1 MDRTHGTRLTRTSLA
16 LSLLL
21 AALAATAP
29 AAAVLCTLD
38 NVPAATL
45 LLPFFELNLDDPNG
59 ETTLFSVANASAGA
73 TVAHVVLWT
82 DLGVPTLFFDIYL
95 TGYDVQSVNLR
106 DVIVNGR
113 LPQTA
118 DAAEDPEDT
127 ISPKGP
133 LSQDTSFPG
142 CQGIL
147 PPTPLPAFFTAH
159 LAASHTG
166 KPSAVLKGQCAGVD
180 HGDNFARGYV
190 TIDALN
196 DCSTRFPS
204 DPGYFGPGGDA
215 SDANVLVGDYFY
227 VDSHLAYARGGNLV
241 RLEADPQAF
250 KPGDATFYELFVNG
264 SAADGREPLPTT
276 WSARFLFGGTFNA
289 GTEVVVWREAQT
301 VPAPFACGGS
311 SLTGGFPL
319 SVTNGA
325 VFDEQEQ
332 AEGLPLGRPCPPV
345 PGDCQLILPPGSWA
359 TTRTQVGS
367 AQFPVSFFFG
377 WYVADFQNAQP
388 PPGAFGGRQAWLGI
402 DMNSNRKISVALAGT
417 PLDSGCGPVAPVP

>member
-1 MDRTHGTRLTRTSLA
+1 MDRTRTASTSFA
-16 LSLLL
+16 LSLLFST
-21 AALAATAP
+21 LAATAP

-45 LLPFFELNLDDPNG
+45 LLPYFELNLDDPNG
-59 ETTLFSVANASAGA
+59 ETTLFSVANASATA

-82 DLGVPTLFFDIYL
+82 DLGVPTFFFDIYL
-95 TGYDVQSVNLR
+95 TGYDVQTVNLR
-106 DVIVNGR
+106 DVFVYGR

-118 DAAEDPEDT
+118 DAAEDPSDT

-142 CQGIL
+142 CQGVL
-147 PPTPLPAFFTAH
+147 PPLQLPSFFLAH
-159 LAASHTG
+159 LAALHTG
-166 KPSAVLKGQCAGVD
+166 NPSVILKGLCAGVN

-190 TIDALN
+190 TIDALD
-196 DCSTRFPS
+196 DCSMRFPS

-215 SDANVLVGDYFY
+215 SDANVLAGDYFY
-227 VDSHLAYARGGNLV
+227 VDSHLAYARGGNMV

-264 SAADGREPLPTT
+264 SAADGREPLPST
-276 WSARFLFGGTFNA
+276 WSGRFLFGGAFNA

-301 VPAPFACGGS
+301 VPAPFACGGP
-311 SLTGGFPL
+311 LTGGFPL
-319 SVTNGA
+319 GVANAA

-332 AEGLPLGRPCPPV
+332 AEGALPCPPV
-345 PGDCQLILPPGSWA
+345 PGGCQVVPPPGPWA
-359 TTRTQVGS
+359 TTRTQVGGP
-367 AQFPVSFFFG
+367 QFIVPFFFG
-377 WYVADFQNAQP
+377 WYVADFRSSTQPP
-388 PPGAFGGRQAWLGI
+388 PPGAFGGRQAWLGT

-417 PLDSGCGPVAPVP
+417 PLDSGCGPAATVP